1 MSWSLRR
8 DICRFNDFEIAD
20 ILYSFS
26 AWKAFDAHL
35 YIGTHNELLRTF
47 PKSKIDDCDDFRTAS
62 VRKNNNNLL
71 ILSLQLYHHNI
82 VVGVCQTKSDNPAN
96 LSGTI
101 DTDKNSVLSMCQ
113 SIKLFC
119 ILLHVIPL

>member
-1 MSWSLRR
+1 TLSINWKLLIRLRFELGF
-8 DICRFNDFEIAD
+8 INQLQFSDFEIAD

-82 VVGVCQTKSDNPAN
+82 VVSVKLNR
-96 LSGTI
+96 TI
-101 DTDKNSVLSMCQ
+101 LRIYQ
-113 SIKLFC
+113 EQ
-119 ILLHVIPL
+119 